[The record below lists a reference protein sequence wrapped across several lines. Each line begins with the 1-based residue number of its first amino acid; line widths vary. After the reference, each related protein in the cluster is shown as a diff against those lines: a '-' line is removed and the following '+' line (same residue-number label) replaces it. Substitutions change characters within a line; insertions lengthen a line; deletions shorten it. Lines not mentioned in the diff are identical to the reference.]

1 MLTSNDIK
9 FLRSL
14 SSKRAR
20 VESGL
25 FIAEGEKLVGEL
37 CETFSVNSI
46 YRVGENCSEN
56 QMARISQ
63 LKTPTPTLGLF
74 ELPKIAHQNIVNHP
88 GHIIALD
95 GIQDPG
101 NLGTIIR
108 TADWFGI
115 RYIVC
120 SKDTADN
127 FAPKVVQATMG
138 AIGRVQL
145 LYTNITEWLTEREK
159 LFSGSTYGT
168 FLDNSTDYLTVEFP
182 RTSTIVMGNEGKGIS
197 PEVEQIITNRIHI
210 KHGEGG
216 AGESLNVAIATAIV
230 LSHL

>member
-1 MLTSNDIK
+1 MLRSNDIK

-37 CETFSVNSI
+37 CETFRVSTI
-46 YRVGENCSEN
+46 YRVGENCTEN
-56 QMARISQ
+56 QMERISQ
-63 LKTPTPTLGLF
+63 LKTPTPTLGVF
-74 ELPKIAHQNIVNHP
+74 ELPKLAPRNIVEHS

-95 GIQDPG
+95 SIQDPG

-108 TADWFGI
+108 TADWYGI

-127 FAPKVVQATMG
+127 FSPKVVQATMG

-145 LYTNITEWLTEREK
+145 LYTDLREWLAEREK
-159 LFSGSTYGT
+159 LFSGSTFGT
-168 FLDNSTDYLTVEFP
+168 FLENSTDYLSVDFP
-182 RTSTIVMGNEGKGIS
+182 HSATIVMGNEGKGIS
-197 PEVEQIITNRIHI
+197 REVEEITANRIHI
-210 KHGEGG
+210 KRGEGG
-216 AGESLNVAIATAIV
+216 AGESLNVAISTAIV